1 MELRHHHGIFRVD
14 SRRGRISIFLPL
26 KIKMVSIHTMSL
38 TLRCPPANTI
48 AFGGVATGNM
58 KANEQEIVAGIIRY
72 HG

>member
-1 MELRHHHGIFRVD
+1 
-14 SRRGRISIFLPL
+14 
-26 KIKMVSIHTMSL
+26 MSL

-58 KANEQEIVAGIIRY
+58 NANEQDMAAGSMRY

>member
-1 MELRHHHGIFRVD
+1 
-14 SRRGRISIFLPL
+14 
-26 KIKMVSIHTMSL
+26 MVSIHTMSL